1 MKRTTGIVALL
12 LPVIICA
19 CAVPKKSAESI
30 IEKDISRTVILPDG
44 TTCVEPAGIA
54 ATRQG
59 TGAVGLKELL
69 ESDVKAEDVL
79 TKAGELK
86 LKPEEAEA
94 VYFDACRAFSS
105 AEIKKDVFEKDRVV
119 YIGLRQQFVTQSVKD
134 WQEKKEGIADA
145 GKLCLVS
152 LPDSDPDHRS
162 FTRVI
167 PVDATVNDCA
177 QFAAKNGSDEIL
189 LGCTKGHW
197 KNTWA
202 KRPIAL
208 NAKTRNLSVGGTA
221 WAPDPDC
228 GWN

>member
-1 MKRTTGIVALL
+1 MTRTTVIAALL
-12 LPVIICA
+12 LPVLISA
-19 CAVPKKSAESI
+19 CAVPKKSAEPV
-30 IEKDISRTVILPDG
+30 IEKDVSRTVILADG

-59 TGAVGLKELL
+59 TGAIRLKELL
-69 ESDVKAEDVL
+69 ESDAKPEDVL
-79 TKAGELK
+79 AKAGELK

-94 VYFDACRAFSS
+94 VYFDACRAFYS
-105 AEIKKDVFEKDRVV
+105 AEIKKDVFEKDRAV
-119 YIGLRQQFVTQSVKD
+119 YAGLRKQFVAQGVKD

-152 LPDSDPDHRS
+152 LPDTDPDHRS

-167 PVDATVNDCA
+167 PIDATVNDCA
-177 QFAAKNGSDEIL
+177 QLAAKNGSGEIL

-197 KNTWA
+197 QNTWA

-208 NAKTRNLSVGGTA
+208 NAKTRNLSVRGTA
-221 WAPDPDC
+221 SAPDPDC

>member
-1 MKRTTGIVALL
+1 ML
-12 LPVIICA
+12 LPVLIAA
-19 CAVPKKSAESI
+19 CAVPKKSTEPV
-30 IEKDISRTVILPDG
+30 IEKDVSRIIILADG

-59 TGAVGLKELL
+59 AGAIRLKELL
-69 ESDVKAEDVL
+69 ESDAKAEDVL

-94 VYFDACRAFSS
+94 VYFDVCRAFYS
-105 AEIKKDVFEKDRVV
+105 AEIKKEVFENDRAV
-119 YIGLRQQFVTQSVKD
+119 YIGLRQQFVAQGVKD
-134 WQEKKEGIADA
+134 WQDKKEGIADG

-152 LPDSDPDHRS
+152 LPDTDPDHRS

-177 QFAAKNGSDEIL
+177 QLAAKNGGTEIL

-197 KNTWA
+197 QNTWA
-202 KRPIAL
+202 KRPIAV
-208 NAKTRNLSVGGTA
+208 NAKTRNLSVRGTA
-221 WAPDPDC
+221 SAPEPDC